1 MLTDA
6 FEEFK
11 MGNFM
16 VPYSVAVLFLIPLV
30 VFSFSYLRYLRYK
43 VSSEKQ
49 TRFTSLYLLCRDK

>member
-30 VFSFSYLRYLRYK
+30 VFSFRYLRYK